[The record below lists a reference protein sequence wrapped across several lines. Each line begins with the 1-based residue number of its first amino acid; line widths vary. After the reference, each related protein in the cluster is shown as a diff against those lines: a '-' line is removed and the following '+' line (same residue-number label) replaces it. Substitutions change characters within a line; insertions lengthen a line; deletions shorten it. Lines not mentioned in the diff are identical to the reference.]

1 MTQIPDYPGMLSLG
15 GRVALVTGSGGGI
28 GRTLAIAFMQAG
40 ASIALHDRGEE
51 QLTIARGL
59 LDEVGGA
66 YRAFTADMASVDEC
80 RRLVREVHEAFGR
93 IDILVNCAGT
103 AYRGSIL
110 DATPEAFDRIVAV
123 NQRAPFFLSQA
134 VQPIM
139 KAQGGGKILHIGS
152 LNSSYGLAGVSVYG
166 QTKGAISQMAK
177 TMAAEWAP
185 DNIQVNCLAP
195 GIMITPINE
204 EAIWGNP
211 RKRAWIMDRT
221 PAGRPG
227 MPDDLVG
234 AALLLVSAA
243 GDFITGQTILV
254 DGGFLSGGSWDY
266 QGPLK
271 EEQP

>member
-1 MTQIPDYPGMLSLG
+1 MSAIPSYPDLLRLD

-40 ASIALHDRGEE
+40 AQIALHDRSED
-51 QLTIARGL
+51 QLGTARAL
-59 LDEVGGA
+59 LDEVGGG
-66 YRAFTADMASVDEC
+66 YRTFVADLASVEEC
-80 RRLVREVHEAFGR
+80 RRLIGEVQEAFGR
-93 IDILVNCAGT
+93 LDILVNCAGIP
-103 AYRGSIL
+103 YRGSIL
-110 DATPEAFDRIVAV
+110 EATPEGFDRIVAV
-123 NQRAPFFLSQA
+123 DQRAPFFLSQA
-134 VQPIM
+134 AHPIM
-139 KAQGGGKILHIGS
+139 KAHGGGKILHIGS
-152 LNSSYGLAGVSVYG
+152 LNIFYGLAGVSVYG
-166 QTKGAISQMAK
+166 AAKGAVGQMAK

-227 MPDDLVG
+227 VPEDLVG
-234 AALLLVSAA
+234 AAILLVSPAS
-243 GDFITGQTILV
+243 DFITGQTILV
-254 DGGFLSGGSWDY
+254 DGGFMAGGSWDY

-271 EEQP
+271 EG